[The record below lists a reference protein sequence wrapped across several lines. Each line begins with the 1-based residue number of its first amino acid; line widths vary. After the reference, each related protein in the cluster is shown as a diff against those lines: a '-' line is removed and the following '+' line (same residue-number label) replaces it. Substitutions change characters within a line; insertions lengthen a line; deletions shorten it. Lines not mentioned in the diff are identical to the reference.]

1 MSEWQVIWSHQVEG
15 PVNDVEIDEHGAL
28 VASGQTLF
36 SLRNDGSLHW
46 RSDQIFDVYS
56 IEIAGS
62 SVAVLTGT
70 SIHVLDRHSG
80 RPLSD
85 GRSIPGGYREV
96 VSRPG
101 GGWVAADRGDHL
113 HVFRPNG
120 RGIRRLR
127 VGSMRR
133 LVGWLDRE
141 HLLMLD
147 LDGALRCVRLHGEH
161 AQRRIEDRR
170 WMWCS
175 SLERGRLLLLDVE
188 GVLHEGV
195 PNPFGW
201 DELERITDGDI
212 EPYRAVRCMD
222 GWWTM
227 NLEGRIRHALGEN
240 NIGFGDDRVDYLS
253 SDGTGNILTATREGL
268 LRWSIAPGISGLRA
282 EGRRSQQEE
291 ERRRLDWLQRSTMF
305 ESAQQAEEEGLWT
318 RALELYRAL
327 GRDEDVRRILGLQE
341 GRD

>member
-1 MSEWQVIWSHQVEG
+1 
-15 PVNDVEIDEHGAL
+15 
-28 VASGQTLF
+28 
-36 SLRNDGSLHW
+36 
-46 RSDQIFDVYS
+46 
-56 IEIAGS
+56 
-62 SVAVLTGT
+62 
-70 SIHVLDRHSG
+70 
-80 RPLSD
+80 PLSD
-85 GRSIPGGYREV
+85 GRSIPGGYRQV
-96 VSRPG
+96 LSRPG

-127 VGSMRR
+127 VGPMRA

-188 GVLHEGV
+188 GALHEGV

-201 DELERITDGDI
+201 DELERISDGDI

-227 NLEGRIRHALGEN
+227 NLEGRVRHALEEN
-240 NIGFGDDRVDYLS
+240 HLGFGDDIVDYIS
-253 SDGTGNILTATREGL
+253 SDGAGSILTATKEGL
-268 LRWSIAPGISGLRA
+268 LRWSIAPGISGIRA
-282 EGRRSQQEE
+282 AGRRTQEEE

-305 ESAQQAEEEGLWT
+305 ESAQQAEDEGLWS

-341 GRD
+341 GSD